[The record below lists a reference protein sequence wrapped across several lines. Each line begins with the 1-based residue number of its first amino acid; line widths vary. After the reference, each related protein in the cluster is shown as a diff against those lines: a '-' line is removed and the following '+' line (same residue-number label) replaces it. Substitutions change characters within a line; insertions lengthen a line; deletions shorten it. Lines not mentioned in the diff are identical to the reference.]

1 VALGGYVA
9 GMGSHLDDRG
19 MGCHADDVAMDSH
32 DVGVGCKGAHR
43 DRGREE
49 ETPNILDSKCP

>member
-1 VALGGYVA
+1 MA